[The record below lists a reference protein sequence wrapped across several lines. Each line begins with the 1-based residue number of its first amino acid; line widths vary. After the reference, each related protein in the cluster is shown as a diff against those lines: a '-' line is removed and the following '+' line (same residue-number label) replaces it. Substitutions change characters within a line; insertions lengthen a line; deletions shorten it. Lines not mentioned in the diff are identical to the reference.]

1 MSIVIVLCG
10 YNSIKSQLNK
20 QPELLLGY
28 LLSTRSMSIPIS
40 CFFFVNWSN
49 WQLPPFVFRGVRQ
62 SKTIHWIPQLRLYVY
77 YENETHNGFY
87 TLKVSVY
94 LETTNNTY
102 LVGFSYSTKEM
113 PIISYNNV
121 LLKVMMRK
129 QHPKSGKTTI
139 FQLRFDFP
147 FRKSV
152 IDYSKVMH
160 CYYVMLCLIY
170 FVSICCFCM

>member
-1 MSIVIVLCG
+1 MGFIPLKFRI
-10 YNSIKSQLNK
+10 
-20 QPELLLGY
+20 LGNYEQY
-28 LLSTRSMSIPIS
+28 LSG
-40 CFFFVNWSN
+40 W
-49 WQLPPFVFRGVRQ
+49 
-62 SKTIHWIPQLRLYVY
+62 
-77 YENETHNGFY
+77 
-87 TLKVSVY
+87 
-94 LETTNNTY
+94 
-102 LVGFSYSTKEM
+102 FSYSTKEM

-170 FVSICCFCM
+170 CVLFAVSVCECVGLGLRI

>member
-1 MSIVIVLCG
+1 M
-10 YNSIKSQLNK
+10 
-20 QPELLLGY
+20 
-28 LLSTRSMSIPIS
+28 
-40 CFFFVNWSN
+40 
-49 WQLPPFVFRGVRQ
+49 
-62 SKTIHWIPQLRLYVY
+62 
-77 YENETHNGFY
+77 
-87 TLKVSVY
+87 
-94 LETTNNTY
+94 ETTNNAY

-170 FVSICCFCM
+170 FVSICCFCMWVCGSGPTDIIDIFVCVLILFYASLTQWESKKKRGRHMLYNTQLMMIGVDCC